1 MSPQGSIEPDERVVA
16 TGLALMMRDL
26 EPGNPPL
33 PSWRQAW
40 RLLCWL
46 FRWCGFTIPIMG
58 FTTQAISP
66 HSPWPAA
73 LMFAYTAGTIAAIAF
88 ALWYRRHLDVR
99 PSVPL
104 RVLIALQL
112 WLGAVLGLMM
122 YPVLQSDD
130 PERYAL
136 VCLLI
141 ATVSAAANSL
151 VTAALPSTYF
161 AFVVTAQVFFVVELA
176 MHGGTYFRWL
186 ALGSVVVSVS
196 MGIIARRMQ
205 RMLHEALLSRLEQ
218 ADTSDRLRQA
228 LALLDEVAATDDLT
242 GLANRRRFLD
252 LLSAHIASV
261 DRAPACVI
269 MFDIDHFKDINDSFG
284 HATGDQVLQRVAD
297 AARSALRAHDAIGR
311 VGGEEFAIVC
321 RARSEQMAAVVAERI
336 REAIEAID
344 HPESALL
351 RVTASFGVAQVQR
364 GSTAAQALDHAD
376 VPLYLAKSKG
386 RNCVELAGFPVPDW
400 PGARRADDESDRRPI
415 IA

>member
-1 MSPQGSIEPDERVVA
+1 MNPQVSTDPEERLVA

-26 EPGNPPL
+26 EPGEPPL
-33 PSWRQAW
+33 PRWRQAW

-46 FRWCGFTIPIMG
+46 FRWCGFTIPVMG
-58 FTTQAISP
+58 FTTRAIAP
-66 HSPWPAA
+66 HSLWPAA
-73 LMFAYTAGTIAAIAF
+73 LMLAYTAGTAGAVGF
-88 ALWYRRHLDVR
+88 AQWYRRHLDVR

-122 YPVLQSDD
+122 HPTLQSDD

-141 ATVSAAANSL
+141 ATVSAAANCL

-161 AFVVTAQVFFVVELA
+161 AFVVTSQVLFVVQLA
-176 MHGGTYFRWL
+176 LHGGSYFRWL

-196 MGIIARRMQ
+196 MGIIAHRMQ
-205 RMLHEALLSRLEQ
+205 RMLHDALLSRLEQ

-228 LALLDEVAATDDLT
+228 LERLDEVAATDDLT

-252 LLSAHIASV
+252 LLAAHIASV
-261 DRAPACVI
+261 ERAPACVI
-269 MFDIDHFKDINDSFG
+269 MFDIDHFKDINDTFG
-284 HATGDQVLQRVAD
+284 HATGDQVLRRVTD
-297 AARSALRAHDAIGR
+297 AARSVLRSHDAIGR
-311 VGGEEFAIVC
+311 VGGEEFAVVC
-321 RARSEQMAAVVAERI
+321 RARSEQTASIVAERI
-336 REAIEAID
+336 RVAIESIA
-344 HPESALL
+344 HPESAHL
-351 RVTASFGVAQVQR
+351 RVTASFGVAQVQH
-364 GSTAAQALDHAD
+364 GSTAAEALDHAD

-386 RNCVELAGFPVPDW
+386 RNCVELAGFPMPDW
-400 PGARRADDESDRRPI
+400 PGARRADDEPARRPI

>member
-1 MSPQGSIEPDERVVA
+1 
-16 TGLALMMRDL
+16 
-26 EPGNPPL
+26 
-33 PSWRQAW
+33 
-40 RLLCWL
+40 
-46 FRWCGFTIPIMG
+46 
-58 FTTQAISP
+58 
-66 HSPWPAA
+66 
-73 LMFAYTAGTIAAIAF
+73 
-88 ALWYRRHLDVR
+88 
-99 PSVPL
+99 
-104 RVLIALQL
+104 
-112 WLGAVLGLMM
+112 
-122 YPVLQSDD
+122 
-130 PERYAL
+130 
-136 VCLLI
+136 
-141 ATVSAAANSL
+141 
-151 VTAALPSTYF
+151 
-161 AFVVTAQVFFVVELA
+161 VTAQVLFVVQLA
-176 MHGGTYFRWL
+176 LHGGAYFRWL

-196 MGIIARRMQ
+196 MGIIAHRMQ
-205 RMLHEALLSRLEQ
+205 RMLHEALSSRLEQ

-284 HATGDQVLQRVAD
+284 HATGDQVLRRVAD

-321 RARSEQMAAVVAERI
+321 RARSEQMASLVAERI

-351 RVTASFGVAQVQR
+351 CITASFGVAQVQP
-364 GSTAAQALDHAD
+364 GSTAVEALDHAD
-376 VPLYLAKSKG
+376 VPLYLAKNKG

-400 PGARRADDESDRRPI
+400 PGARRADDESDRQPL